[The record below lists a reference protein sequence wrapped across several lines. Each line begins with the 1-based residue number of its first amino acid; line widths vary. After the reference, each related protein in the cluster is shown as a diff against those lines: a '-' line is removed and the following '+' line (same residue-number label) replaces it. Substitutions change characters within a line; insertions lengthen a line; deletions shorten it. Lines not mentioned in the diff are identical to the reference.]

1 MFSFNKENNVVA
13 VTGGTGFLGKHVC
26 AELKSRGYKN
36 IFIIHTGKD
45 KNKQWMKDNGYYG
58 ASVDLRKEASSEYLM
73 NNIAPE
79 AIINLAASV
88 GGIGANQ
95 KRSADFMLHT
105 MLIGSNLINS
115 ILKYNISYNDKCKL
129 VQVGT
134 VCAYPKFTP
143 VPFKEEDVWNGYPE
157 ETNAGYGIAKK
168 TIMEL
173 VRQVN
178 LQYPGIFNGVNI
190 LPVNLYGPGDSF
202 DLQNSH
208 VIPALIRKFTTAAEQ
223 DDNEVVLWGTGEAS
237 REFLFVKDA
246 ARGIVDAM
254 EKHEGGDFIN
264 LGSGKEIKIRELAKL
279 IGSLVGYK
287 GKIVYDTS
295 KPDGQPRRCL
305 NVEKAKKA
313 FGFEATTEFRQGLK
327 ETINWYKN
335 EWYTQ

>member
-1 MFSFNKENNVVA
+1 M
-13 VTGGTGFLGKHVC
+13 VTGGTGFLGRHVC
-26 AELKSRGYKN
+26 IELKSRGYKYVN
-36 IFIIHTGKD
+36 IVGKSPFD
-45 KNKQWMKDNGYYG
+45 KVRDWCSENGFQY
-58 ASVDLRKEASSEYLM
+58 SQCDLRKHKDTRDAFSTGFYG
-73 NNIAPE
+73 AV
-79 AIINLAASV
+79 INLAASV

-95 KRSADFMLHT
+95 TSSADFMMNTLK
-105 MLIGSNLINS
+105 IGVNMIDVA
-115 ILKYNISYNDKCKL
+115 KNDFIMSRCGGKF
-129 VQVGT
+129 VQIGT
-134 VCAYPKFTP
+134 VCAYPKYTP
-143 VPFKEEDVWNGYPE
+143 IPFKEEDIWNGYPE
-157 ETNAGYGIAKK
+157 ETNAAYGIAKK

-173 VRQVN
+173 VKQTN
-178 LQYPGIFNGVNI
+178 LQYKDTFNGINLV
-190 LPVNLYGPGDSF
+190 PVNLYGPGDNF
-202 DLQNSH
+202 DLESSH

-305 NVEKAKKA
+305 NVEKAKA
-313 FGFEATTEFRQGLK
+313 FGFEATTNFEEGLK
-327 ETINWYKN
+327 ETIQWYKN
-335 EWYTQ
+335 QWHME